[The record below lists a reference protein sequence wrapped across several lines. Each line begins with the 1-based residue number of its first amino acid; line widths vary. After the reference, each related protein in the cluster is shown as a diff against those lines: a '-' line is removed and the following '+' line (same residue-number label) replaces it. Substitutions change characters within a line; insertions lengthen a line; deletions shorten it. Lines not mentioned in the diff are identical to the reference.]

1 MGTNYNRRRYYTKS
15 NETIRKERY
24 EAERRQRLLLDT
36 FRRIA
41 IAQAFGVALTPEDQA
56 ALDIA
61 IENWAREASRP
72 SQRPFAEEL
81 AEIRERARQQGL
93 PDVP

>member
-15 NETIRKERY
+15 SETVRKERW
-24 EAERRQRLLLDT
+24 EAERTRELLLAT

-41 IAQAFGVALTPEDQA
+41 IAQAFGVPLTPEDQA
-56 ALDIA
+56 ALDTA

-72 SQRPFAEEL
+72 KLRPFAEEL